1 MHFAPED
8 FERDFRNEMLGL
20 PLRKLLKPGAAPIHL
35 EHDPIGDGNIIDMV
49 SEEKDNED
57 NDQVEEDEEELEIF
71 AEKIDFGVNHI
82 KPVSE
87 MHKKMVDQISREVDI
102 LAEIA
107 ELQMKLVKKIGSK
120 KGDLDSLSD
129 VLSDPNNSFQVSKD
143 TVVRS
148 IKDEIYK
155 KKEHSRMKNNP
166 GENDI
171 HVILNQE
178 TKESMTIKDFKAEL
192 KAKCALKETDDP
204 LVIFDL
210 NSHHEFQKRV
220 RKIRTELEDLEQM
233 APELKRNNKVRVK
246 RVREKMIEEGEKNVE
261 KKKAE
266 IETYKLKVVELRLW
280 KKKWQGKCRN
290 NELKKRKRKE
300 KNDKRR
306 AWIKEQIEKGYMHK
320 SCTILIHSR
329 AKFPNEPGFEPIK
342 KPRGIN
348 KKFASED
355 NLCPLIKGV
364 HIGKNG
370 LVYPFKKRV
379 ESTQQNSTP
388 SKPPKVPKRSKVQ
401 LPEAEPEPEP
411 IRDDDILPEPPIL
424 PTVPSN
430 FGPAVEPIFTLINPQ
445 DGELI
450 LQHQNVTGN
459 QEIHYIPE
467 QIMAENIVLD
477 ENGGAVIH
485 LVQFDPSQSIL

>member
-1 MHFAPED
+1 MIFRICSLHFAPED
-8 FERDFRNEMLGL
+8 FERDLRNEMLGL
-20 PLRKLLKPGAAPIHL
+20 PLRKLLKPGAAPRHL
-35 EHDPIGDGNIIDMV
+35 EHDPIGDGNVIDI
-49 SEEKDNED
+49 SEDNEVG
-57 NDQVEEDEEELEIF
+57 QVEEEDDEELEIF
-71 AEKIDFGVNHI
+71 AEKIDFETPSRI

-120 KGDLDSLSD
+120 KGDLDSLAN

-155 KKEHSRMKNNP
+155 KKDNSRMANSP

-171 HVILNQE
+171 HVILNQD
-178 TKESMTIKDFKAEL
+178 TKESTTIKDFKAEL
-192 KAKCALKETDDP
+192 KAKCGLKNTDDP

-233 APELKRNNKVRVK
+233 APELKKNNKVRVK

-261 KKKAE
+261 KKQAE

-348 KKFASED
+348 KKFASAD

-370 LVYPFKKRV
+370 MVYPFKKRV
-379 ESTQQNSTP
+379 ENMQNSPPTKP
-388 SKPPKVPKRSKVQ
+388 SKAPKRPKQ
-401 LPEAEPEPEP
+401 PESEPEP
-411 IRDDDILPEPPIL
+411 IPESILPDAPIL

-430 FGPAVEPIFTLINPQ
+430 LGPIVEPIFTLINPQ
-445 DGELI
+445 DSELI
-450 LQHQNVTGN
+450 LQHQNVPGN
-459 QEIHYIPE
+459 QEIHYLQEP
-467 QIMAENIVLD
+467 IMAENIVLD

-485 LVQFDPSQSIL
+485 LVQFDPNQSIL